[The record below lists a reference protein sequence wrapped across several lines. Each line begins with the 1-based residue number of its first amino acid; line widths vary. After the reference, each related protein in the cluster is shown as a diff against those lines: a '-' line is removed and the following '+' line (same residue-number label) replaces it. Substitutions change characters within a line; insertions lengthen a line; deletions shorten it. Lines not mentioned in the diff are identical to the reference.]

1 MSLHTAREQRDALLT
16 LRHIA
21 DAVVAVVTETPGGAP
36 GGHLYA
42 ALMQYLS
49 LDQFEAMMRVL
60 VAAER
65 IAKRG
70 DCYYPC

>member
-21 DAVVAVVTETPGGAP
+21 DAVVAVVTETP